1 MSAVIDSK
9 RKFSMRRNYHIK
21 NNDIFNI
28 QLEYNTINNDIK
40 RSKKSVENVKRSSF
54 IGTSLNI
61 EKSNIPSHIN
71 SNNNDGKQRKYCEL
85 KNKENH
91 LKVLNSPVSFNDFK
105 KKMKELKNS
114 VMINKD
120 KIKVIEVKRLINND
134 QNVNLDQEENSNR
147 TANNYHNE
155 YEGLIHNKSALVEIK
170 ADSFLYNSNSQIEI
184 NSKDENNFSNYNTL
198 TDPITKNL
206 RRDMNLIE
214 ESLKYNIEHRPSTE
228 GIYKEKQSPSRNK
241 ESLYENTFLDSFER
255 NSKIQSIMLMEKLKR
270 QEFKYNNY
278 KIKIEEDMEKRSR
291 SIDKLIEN
299 QCRRDSE
306 KYKVQESESIKAK
319 TEAKKL
325 HAKILQLQMLD
336 KHKRRLKDLNY

>member
-1 MSAVIDSK
+1 MAYAKNSK
-9 RKFSMRRNYHIK
+9 RKFSIRRNYHIK

-28 QLEYNTINNDIK
+28 QLEYNTFNNDIK

-61 EKSNIPSHIN
+61 ENSNVPSHIN

-105 KKMKELKNS
+105 KKMNELKNS

-120 KIKVIEVKRLINND
+120 KIKVIEVKRLIGND

-147 TANNYHNE
+147 ADNNYHNE

-184 NSKDENNFSNYNTL
+184 NSKEDNDRHDQRSK
-198 TDPITKNL
+198 PGKNAV
-206 RRDMNLIE
+206 
-214 ESLKYNIEHRPSTE
+214 E
-228 GIYKEKQSPSRNK
+228 G
-241 ESLYENTFLDSFER
+241 
-255 NSKIQSIMLMEKLKR
+255 
-270 QEFKYNNY
+270 
-278 KIKIEEDMEKRSR
+278 
-291 SIDKLIEN
+291 
-299 QCRRDSE
+299 
-306 KYKVQESESIKAK
+306 
-319 TEAKKL
+319 
-325 HAKILQLQMLD
+325 
-336 KHKRRLKDLNY
+336 